1 MKLCDL
7 ECSSHFQIKIPAEF
21 SAEWKLALKGFCLLV
36 PSVSFLAVKLRRE
49 RSFLFLKKKKNRY
62 CDKVNK
68 VSIFSKWNITHVQ
81 EWFCRKF
88 ADSSAKWKY
97 VFTKC
102 LLFGLKT
109 HHVNMKRL
117 SFEPGSHLLYKF
129 SCCNCNIFY
138 YGKTDRHIKV
148 RYGKNWIISAI
159 MWERVNNNKK
169 SAAKDHSFFDDS
181 VRSTEDFSILCN
193 EPIKRKD
200 LLRNPS

>member
-1 MKLCDL
+1 ML
-7 ECSSHFQIKIPAEF
+7 IF
-21 SAEWKLALKGFCLLV
+21 SLV
-36 PSVSFLAVKLRRE
+36 VIVWFPMVK
-49 RSFLFLKKKKNRY
+49 SCY

-148 RYGKNWIISAI
+148 RYGKHWIISAI